1 MYCRNFLAKFLTRP
15 KLTEEPTSSPDEM
28 PPADVYETIRTLRRL
43 LQEKTDELRLRE
55 DTIAMLER
63 ELEDRDA
70 LIRHLKNEIDKFRQV
85 VRPITQKIIT
95 KQINLGDDVPWTV
108 VEKAKAVPTG
118 EHRIKRQAI
127 SAEPINSQL
136 EEEQQIT
143 KIPKCAQ

>member
-1 MYCRNFLAKFLTRP
+1 MSCRNFLTKFLNRP
-15 KLTEEPTSSPDEM
+15 KLTDEPDPSPVEM
-28 PPADVYETIRTLRRL
+28 PPADTAETIRTLQRL
-43 LQEKTDELRLRE
+43 LQEKTDKLLLRE
-55 DTIAMLER
+55 DTIAMLEQ

-95 KQINLGDDVPWTV
+95 KQLNLGDGVPWTV
-108 VEKAKAVPTG
+108 VEKAKAVPAG

-136 EEEQQIT
+136 EEELQIT
-143 KIPKCAQ
+143 KIPKCAK